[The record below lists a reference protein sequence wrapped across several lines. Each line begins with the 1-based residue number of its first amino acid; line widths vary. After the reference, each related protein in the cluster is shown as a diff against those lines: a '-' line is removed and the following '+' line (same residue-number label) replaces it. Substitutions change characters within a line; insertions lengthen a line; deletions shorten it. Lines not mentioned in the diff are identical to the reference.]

1 MTSPCDEFLKLLE
14 QERAAARKA
23 DLDTLL
29 KLQEAKQEVARR
41 IKPGDISQSRLLEL
55 ADKAR
60 SNIWLLR
67 HLVQCLQGAVCA
79 NNQTTYTASGE
90 RSSPPSSFSRGNV

>member
-1 MTSPCDEFLKLLE
+1 MTSPCDEFLKLLDE
-14 QERAAARKA
+14 ERTAARKA
-23 DLDTLL
+23 DLETLL

-41 IKPGDISQSRLLEL
+41 IKPGEVSQRRLLDL

-79 NNQTTYTASGE
+79 DCQTTYTASGE
-90 RSSPPSSFSRGNV
+90 RASPTSGFSRGNV